1 MGNHYFYEYMNHIT
15 NKLNWVGTVKLCTQM
30 ENTNSFEDHMEH
42 YQKYPLHKPLSS
54 GGNPTGGDKQN
65 VPCAWETFAK
75 LGKLGHGCS

>member
-42 YQKYPLHKPLSS
+42 YQKYPLHKPLSL
-54 GGNPTGGDKQN
+54 N
-65 VPCAWETFAK
+65 TFFKTISYRLYSVLIIEKSITK
-75 LGKLGHGCS
+75 LF